1 MKAMQCQELE
11 QLLEKSGDETLPT
24 GAVAHLENCP
34 ACRNLFADLESI
46 AAVARE
52 LPREIEPPQRIWT
65 SLRAQLVAEGIIRE
79 KPQAAGWRESFRAFF
94 ARPALA
100 FGAVGLLILA
110 GALVVWRTG
119 PRTPVPDQARF
130 DSRPVLTAAGDTL
143 EAEERGVTANF
154 TLTDSKVDHSLRQNL
169 AIVDDFIAACEKRV
183 QEEPDNDLAKEYLST
198 AYQQKAELLATMMD
212 RSGGGN

>member
-1 MKAMQCQELE
+1 MQCQELE
-11 QLLEKSGDETLPT
+11 RILEKCGDETLPT
-24 GAVAHLENCP
+24 GAVAHLEKCP

-52 LPREIEPPQRIWT
+52 MPREIEPPQRIWT

-94 ARPALA
+94 ARPSFVA
-100 FGAVGLLILA
+100 GTVGLLVLVA
-110 GALVVWRTG
+110 ALSVWRM
-119 PRTPVPDQARF
+119 VPPTHDQVPLNT
-130 DSRPVLTAAGDTL
+130 SPVLTAAGDTL
-143 EAEERGVTANF
+143 QAEERGVTANF

-212 RSGGGN
+212 RSGGGKLR